1 MLEFK
6 YMKFLI
12 EFIAEIIVE
21 VILYGLYYLL
31 QVMGAAVRWLC
42 FLGDR
47 NLNYLML
54 QKELNAFV
62 AVFVLACGA
71 GLFIL

>member
-1 MLEFK
+1 
-6 YMKFLI
+6 MKFLI

-21 VILYGLYYLL
+21 VILHGLYFML

-42 FLGDR
+42 FVGDR